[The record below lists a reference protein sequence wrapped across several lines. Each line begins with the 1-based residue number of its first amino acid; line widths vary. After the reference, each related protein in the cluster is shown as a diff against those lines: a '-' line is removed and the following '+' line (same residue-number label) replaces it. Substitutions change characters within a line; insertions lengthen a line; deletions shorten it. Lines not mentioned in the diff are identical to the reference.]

1 MANNWNEDVSKT
13 RQMSET
19 VLTQGVRKTVVNE
32 LYGKIQYVPYIRENI
47 FNAGDDLLVRLE
59 PEDKQRRFQRMRHAP
74 THKSQHNDV
83 LHKGNE
89 NSKSSVNPSYNQSIL
104 LLQDVADYIQPNRRP
119 EEAPT
124 DNQLR
129 NILTRNPVLS
139 EICEI
144 PLFALMLAHMSNKNV
159 EPFASL
165 TSFFKSTLMCYYDHM
180 WKAKMRTRKSSVET
194 STLPNHDRL
203 NKLSFDCLTAGRS
216 QRFRWP
222 KNEFRSKVGNEC
234 FNELIAIGILI
245 EEDNL
250 GIPGKGTLRRIVKKM
265 FVRFYHNIFVEWFA
279 ANYLSSN
286 LGSFFSFSIK
296 NKLKEINPSDHQFLF
311 RFACGLN
318 QKASENIIKYIKK
331 REGGDYFAAVCS
343 IEQVNE
349 IDYVVD
355 LVKTFCSDGM
365 VIKTTDGTL
374 QQKSQIQLLSIAS
387 TSKIPVPVLKVEG
400 PCASFRHGK
409 VILQS
414 GVLLPGFSSVEQILI
429 KGKRKAFTEEEVI
442 ALLRYGQQCHG
453 LTELRFEDCS
463 LPQTFNN
470 NQLTPSIKSWN
481 VPVLWNSFRYSFQLD
496 LACGLWKVAEPL
508 VINLSKCKIEKDK
521 IRMKTG
527 LVLPSLLSVEKIL
540 IKVNERKVTE
550 EEILGISSYGQ
561 RCRSLKEIR
570 LDGCLVPMS
579 INPKRIPKKLK
590 SWSVKVYWRPFD
602 YDFLLNFSSGQWVTD
617 DLDSVRKICSEAF
630 SISGTQSTLQKMSAV
645 TLLGIA
651 NSNSIAVPCLVLD
664 PSNCKYENNT
674 IRLESGVRLAS
685 IRSLQKILIKA
696 DGRDLTAEDVI
707 GIASYGQHCNE
718 MKELRFQDCLLP
730 LSIDPKKITQR
741 LRSWKVQ
748 VNWRPSDQ
756 GFLLNLQSGE
766 WETTD
771 SIESLT
777 QFCSDTINLYK
788 RDTKSQHRSIVQLL
802 HIAAKRN
809 ITISCLHLYRSFV
822 GICDENIISLNSK
835 IRLACPS
842 LVQMI
847 GINTEEEGRELTETE
862 FVRVFGDCLLPMS
875 IPAASVPIKLKLK
888 NVKVLW
894 NPRDAFLQYNLDL
907 ESGRWINGNT
917 KKYIRDAEYAGEVSK
932 FRVYW
937 RYTEFQK
944 ARLTSARI
952 LKMPQEVLKL
962 ATKLK

>member
-1 MANNWNEDVSKT
+1 MHNSSIMANNWNEDVSKP

-59 PEDKQRRFQRMRHAP
+59 PEDKQRRFQRMRHSP
-74 THKSQHNDV
+74 THKSQHIDV
-83 LHKGNE
+83 LQKGNE
-89 NSKSSVNPSYNQSIL
+89 NSKSSVNPSYNKSIL

-165 TSFFKSTLMCYYDHM
+165 TSFFKSTLM
-180 WKAKMRTRKSSVET
+180 
-194 STLPNHDRL
+194 
-203 NKLSFDCLTAGRS
+203 
-216 QRFRWP
+216 
-222 KNEFRSKVGNEC
+222 
-234 FNELIAIGILI
+234 
-245 EEDNL
+245 
-250 GIPGKGTLRRIVKKM
+250 
-265 FVRFYHNIFVEWFA
+265 
-279 ANYLSSN
+279 
-286 LGSFFSFSIK
+286 
-296 NKLKEINPSDHQFLF
+296 
-311 RFACGLN
+311 
-318 QKASENIIKYIKK
+318 KASENIIKYIKK
-331 REGGDYFAAVCS
+331 REGGNYFAAVCS
-343 IEQVNE
+343 IEQVNK

-374 QQKSQIQLLSIAS
+374 QQKSQIQLLRYCL
-387 TSKIPVPVLKVEG
+387 TSKDSVK
-400 PCASFRHGK
+400 
-409 VILQS
+409 
-414 GVLLPGFSSVEQILI
+414 PGIFVGTL
-429 KGKRKAFTEEEVI
+429 
-442 ALLRYGQQCHG
+442 
-453 LTELRFEDCS
+453 FEDCS

-496 LACGLWKVAEPL
+496 LACGLWKVAVPL
-508 VINLSKCKIEKDK
+508 VINLSKCKIETGK

-540 IKVNERKVTE
+540 VKVNERKVTE

-561 RCRSLKEIR
+561 RCRLLKEIR
-570 LDGCLVPMS
+570 LR
-579 INPKRIPKKLK
+579 NT
-590 SWSVKVYWRPFD
+590 F
-602 YDFLLNFSSGQWVTD
+602 T
-617 DLDSVRKICSEAF
+617 
-630 SISGTQSTLQKMSAV
+630 
-645 TLLGIA
+645 IA
-651 NSNSIAVPCLVLD
+651 MPCLVLD
-664 PSNCKYENNT
+664 PSNCKYENDT

-685 IRSLQKILIKA
+685 IPSLQKILIQA
-696 DGRDLTAEDVI
+696 DGRDLTTEDVI
-707 GIASYGQHCNE
+707 GIASYGQHCDA
-718 MKELRFQDCLLP
+718 MKELRLFAAS
-730 LSIDPKKITQR
+730 SIDPKKITQR

-766 WETTD
+766 W
-771 SIESLT
+771 
-777 QFCSDTINLYK
+777 
-788 RDTKSQHRSIVQLL
+788 RSIVQLL

-809 ITISCLHLYRSFV
+809 ISISCLHLYRSFV
-822 GICDENIISLNSK
+822 GICDENIISLNSN
-835 IRLACPS
+835 IRLSCPS
-842 LVQMI
+842 SVQMI

-862 FVRVFGDCLLPMS
+862 FVRVLLFAQKSERLNELWFGDCLLPMS

-907 ESGRWINGNT
+907 ESGRG
-917 KKYIRDAEYAGEVSK
+917 
-932 FRVYW
+932 
-937 RYTEFQK
+937 
-944 ARLTSARI
+944 
-952 LKMPQEVLKL
+952 
-962 ATKLK
+962 